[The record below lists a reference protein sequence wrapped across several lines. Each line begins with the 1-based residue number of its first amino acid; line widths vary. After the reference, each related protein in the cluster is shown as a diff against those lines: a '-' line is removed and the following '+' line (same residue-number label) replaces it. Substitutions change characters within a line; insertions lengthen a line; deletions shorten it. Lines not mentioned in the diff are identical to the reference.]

1 VRFLLVH
8 RDTAVP
14 EDWLFEAFWPE
25 MDPEKARRNLSVA
38 LSLARK
44 ALDSPGVEDSVIHS
58 DGRMHQLRLRPGDRV
73 DSDDFE
79 AAATEALQ
87 MDGAREAVAMLERAD
102 HLWTGSPMPEE
113 QYAPWTFAWRER
125 LNDRYTQVLA
135 ALSQAYAAE
144 GRGDDAIRL
153 ARSWVE
159 LDPVNE
165 AAQRELITGLAR
177 AGRRNQALRQ
187 FLACR
192 RALVDELGIEPSA
205 TTVALQERVLAGAL
219 V

>member
-1 VRFLLVH
+1 
-8 RDTAVP
+8 
-14 EDWLFEAFWPE
+14 
-25 MDPEKARRNLSVA
+25 
-38 LSLARK
+38 
-44 ALDSPGVEDSVIHS
+44 
-58 DGRMHQLRLRPGDRV
+58 
-73 DSDDFE
+73 
-79 AAATEALQ
+79 
-87 MDGAREAVAMLERAD
+87 MDGGPGAVAMLERAER
-102 HLWTGSPMPEE
+102 LWTGSPMPEE
-113 QYAPWTFAWRER
+113 RYAPWTFAWRER

-135 ALSQAYAAE
+135 ALSQTYAAA

-153 ARSWVE
+153 ARTWVE